1 MKTKY
6 FRTWYKPYNN
16 WINSIVI
23 GEHGNVFSVTVSL
36 EDSGPPTNN
45 VAFFKEADVDIEF
58 STGLKDKNGKDIYDG
73 DIVKFH
79 RWECETK
86 TDMEYLVNGYKVVR
100 WSLDIGGDYPFAGFT
115 FINTNPSD
123 FETGNLVNCMSI
135 QHCEVIGN
143 IHENP
148 ELLK

>member
-16 WINSIVI
+16 WINSIVL
-23 GEHGNVFSVTVSL
+23 GEHGNVVSVTVSL

-45 VAFFKEADVDIEF
+45 VRFLKEEDVDIEF
-58 STGLKDKNGKDIYDG
+58 STGLEDKNGKEIYEG
-73 DIVKFH
+73 DIVS
-79 RWECETK
+79 TIY
-86 TDMEYLVNGYKVVR
+86 TDQEDKKIGDIVYITEVGAYRVR
-100 WSLDIGGDYPFAGFT
+100 CGQHLLPIVTYRVIGGSPQGLLTVASE
-115 FINTNPSD
+115 I
-123 FETGNLVNCMSI
+123 
-135 QHCEVIGN
+135 IGN